1 MTMQLRVHY
10 FQHIAGEGFGSCENY
25 LKSKNAKISA
35 TEFFALP
42 IEYKLDIEALPNIDE
57 VDLLIIMGGTMSVN
71 DEATYPWLVIE
82 KRWLRRYI
90 ASGKPVIGLCLG
102 GQLIASALGAS
113 VTQNPQREIGWTA
126 IKAVNP
132 YPIDCFVMP
141 EQCEIMQWHGETFA
155 LPQGARLLAE
165 NTVCSNQAF
174 QIGKNVIGFQFHPE
188 ITQVALKNLIEN
200 EQEVELF
207 VEQVPNVRDRLKQAV
222 SHDALKKFQT
232 GNLLLNQAIDY
243 VLAHS
248 VSMQNLIVDGL
259 RATFSDDEA
268 VIV

>member
-1 MTMQLRVHY
+1 MTAQLRVHY
-10 FQHIAGEGFGSCENY
+10 FQHIAGEGFGSCESY

-42 IEYKLDIEALPNIDE
+42 MEYKLDIEALPNIDD
-57 VDLLIIMGGTMSVN
+57 VDLLIIMGGAMSVN

-113 VTQNPQREIGWTA
+113 VTQNPQREIGWTT
-126 IKAVNP
+126 IQAVNP

-155 LPQGARLLAE
+155 LPQGAKRLAE

-174 QIGKNVIGFQFHPE
+174 QIGNNVIGFQFHPE
-188 ITQVALKNLIEN
+188 ITQLALKNLLEN

-207 VEQVPNVRDRLKQAV
+207 VEQVPDVRSQLKQALAK
-222 SHDALKKFQT
+222 SALNKFQS
-232 GNLLLNQAIDY
+232 GNTLLNQAIDY
-243 VLAHS
+243 VLAN
-248 VSMQNLIVDGL
+248 SMSLQNQLKQGLSADYLKGQTMIV
-259 RATFSDDEA
+259 
-268 VIV
+268 